1 MLPRF
6 LLRFLPPACLLA
18 ASLAAAAPSAS
29 TSGTPAP
36 GQTVQS
42 FTGQSYTVQPGDTA
56 YSLARRFGLDL
67 DTLLTANHLN
77 AAALAVGQTL
87 LLPAPPAPRTAA
99 PRTAA
104 PRTGGPASHT
114 VQPGQTLYAI
124 ARLYGCTP
132 TELQALNRL
141 DSPDLKPGQV
151 LQLPAAGQVPQGQA
165 SSAARPAP
173 APPVPTSAVS
183 PPASRTPPGQTPISH
198 TPTSQTPT
206 SQTPASQTPARIPQ
220 PSVPGEG
227 PLPTSAQSIV
237 PVLSSRLPAS
247 ASRPAPA
254 QATPPAPA
262 TSYTVYTVQ
271 PGQTLYGIA
280 RQYGLKPAELLTLNR
295 LDSPDLLP
303 GQQLRLPTGGG
314 ASSVPPTVS
323 PQVPLPQTAVPQTAV
338 LQPPKLSVLSVG
350 VPLPSTPVA
359 STPGAGAAPPGIP
372 LGASIPPA
380 AEVAV
385 PADLLPTPPQSADW
399 RSLLDWRSL
408 ALSFVGVPY
417 RYGGSSRSGTDCS
430 GLVIQVFGPLGLKLP
445 RQSAMQAQVGQ
456 PVAYAALT
464 AGDLVFFDTAGGGS
478 VTHVGIYLG
487 DGAFINANSYNGEV
501 AINQLSEKYFAQRY
515 LGARRILGVLAQ
527 GN

>member
-6 LLRFLPPACLLA
+6 RLRFLPPACLLA

-36 GQTVQS
+36 SQTVQS

-56 YSLARRFGLDL
+56 YSLSRRFGLDL

-87 LLPAPPAPRTAA
+87 LLPVPPAPRTPA
-99 PRTAA
+99 PRTPA
-104 PRTGGPASHT
+104 PRTPAPRPGGPASHT

-141 DSPDLKPGQV
+141 ASPDLKPGQV
-151 LQLPAAGQVPQGQA
+151 LQLPAAGQVPQDQA

-173 APPVPTSAVS
+173 APPVPTSAVP
-183 PPASRTPPGQTPISH
+183 PPASQIPNIRTL
-198 TPTSQTPT
+198 
-206 SQTPASQTPARIPQ
+206 ARM
-220 PSVPGEG
+220 PSALVSSEG
-227 PLPTSAQSIV
+227 PLPMSAQITV
-237 PVLSSRLPAS
+237 PLPSMPSSRLPAS

-254 QATPPAPA
+254 QATPAAPA

-314 ASSVPPTVS
+314 ASSIPPTVS
-323 PQVPLPQTAVPQTAV
+323 PPVPLPQTAVPQTAV

-372 LGASIPPA
+372 LGASILPA

-399 RSLLDWRSL
+399 RSLTDWRSL

-456 PVAYAALT
+456 PVTYAALT

>member
-6 LLRFLPPACLLA
+6 RLRFLPPACLLA

-36 GQTVQS
+36 SQTVQS

-56 YSLARRFGLDL
+56 YSLSRRFGLDL
-67 DTLLTANHLN
+67 DALLTANHLN

-87 LLPAPPAPRTAA
+87 LLPAPPTPRPAA
-99 PRTAA
+99 PR
-104 PRTGGPASHT
+104 PGGPASHT

-151 LQLPAAGQVPQGQA
+151 LQLPAAGQVPQDQA
-165 SSAARPAP
+165 SSVARPAP
-173 APPVPTSAVS
+173 APPVPTSAV
-183 PPASRTPPGQTPISH
+183 PL
-198 TPTSQTPT
+198 
-206 SQTPASQTPARIPQ
+206 PASQIPNIRTPARMPQ

-227 PLPTSAQSIV
+227 PLPMSAQSIV
-237 PVLSSRLPAS
+237 PVPSSRLPAS

-254 QATPPAPA
+254 QATPAAPA

-314 ASSVPPTVS
+314 ASSIPPTVS
-323 PQVPLPQTAVPQTAV
+323 PPVPLPQTAVPQTAV

-399 RSLLDWRSL
+399 RSLTDWRSL